1 MKRISFL
8 LPLLA
13 ATTLL
18 STVPAA
24 RADDGDTDP
33 DPVKLSIL
41 SRSIF
46 FRPGDSNAPKR
57 GSAGFN
63 GGDYSDKVFDGNFSN
78 YAYQNTAGAEIVIP
92 TTDPDTGAAFFVTEF
107 KVGHQ
112 GNAKYSLYYTTE
124 EEPPDILSHTTD
136 PRTWTP
142 IPGATSIQETG
153 VKTYGVN
160 VIATA
165 VKYVFD
171 TVSNWAVSLG
181 EVEVWGVDASQ
192 VGCLHPTY
200 TEWRPIPGTATCTAN
215 GIDQRECTVCGKIFQ
230 RESQTVVKFGHDYQ
244 STLLLAGSG
253 LQYGS
258 GTISCSRHDFEI
270 DCTDGP
276 VDLVPFGGVKMPG
289 VVQFTDLSV
298 SSTGN
303 EDWGVGPEDLIDN
316 VWTKSWGSYWY
327 ANTKSVSEYVQFE
340 FGTAIDLTSVEISVP
355 NETQTLRF
363 YSVAD
368 GAEELVGEFTVEKDS
383 TIPDQVWS
391 SKENKMEVNPASF
404 QRFEAEFRGVTLRTL
419 RIRSDDANN
428 ALTVCEVHPHG
439 TVNGAGRTAAV
450 RTRILID

>member
-24 RADDGDTDP
+24 RADDGDELE
-33 DPVKLSIL
+33 PVKLSLL

-46 FRPGDSNAPKR
+46 FRDGKGTR
-57 GSAGFN
+57 GKAGFN
-63 GGDYSDKVFDGNFSN
+63 GGVYSDAVFDGNFEN
-78 YAYQNTAGAEIVIP
+78 YAYQNASGAELVIP
-92 TTDPDTGAAFFVTEF
+92 TTDPDTGEAFFVTEF
-107 KVGHQ
+107 KVGHK
-112 GNAKYSLYYTTE
+112 GNTQYSLYYTTE
-124 EEPPDILSHTTD
+124 EEPAGILSRAAD

-142 IPGATSIQETG
+142 IPGATGKQEAGT
-153 VKTYGVN
+153 KTYGVN
-160 VIATA
+160 VVATA

-171 TVSNWAVSLG
+171 TTISWTPSLA
-181 EVEVWGVDASQ
+181 EVEVWGVDPSQ
-192 VGCLHPTY
+192 LGCLHPTC
-200 TEWRPIPGTATCTAN
+200 TEWMPIPGTATCTAN
-215 GIDQRECTVCGKIFQ
+215 GIDQRECTVCGEVFH
-230 RESQTVVKFGHDYQ
+230 RESETIKAFGHDYQ

-276 VDLVPFGGVKMPG
+276 VDLVPLGGVKMPG
-289 VVQFTDLSV
+289 IVQFTDLSV

-303 EDWGVGPEDLIDN
+303 IDYGVREDMLIDN
-316 VWTKSWGSYWY
+316 GWTMSWGSYWY

-355 NETQTLRF
+355 NQTQALRF

-368 GAEELVGEFTVEKDS
+368 GAEELVMEYPVERSSGAGEY
-383 TIPDQVWS
+383 
-391 SKENKMEVNPASF
+391 
-404 QRFEAEFRGVTLRTL
+404 QRLDIEFRGVTLRTL
-419 RIRSDDANN
+419 RIKSDDANN

>member
-1 MKRISFL
+1 MKRPSFL
-8 LPLLA
+8 LLLLA

-24 RADDGDTDP
+24 RADDGDELE
-33 DPVKLSIL
+33 PVKLSLL
-41 SRSIF
+41 SRSMF
-46 FRPGDSNAPKR
+46 FRDGKGYVGN
-57 GSAGFN
+57 AGFN
-63 GGDYSDKVFDGNFSN
+63 GGAWSTDVFDGNFEN
-78 YAYQNTAGAEIVIP
+78 YAYQNAAGAELVIP
-92 TTDPDTGAAFFVTEF
+92 TTNPDTGEAFFVTEF
-107 KVGHQ
+107 KVGHK
-112 GNAKYSLYYTTE
+112 GNTKYSLYYTTE
-124 EEPPDILSHTTD
+124 PAPDYSGYTLKAGDNGKSHYYEIAAD

-142 IPGATSIQETG
+142 IPGATGKQEAGT
-153 VKTYGVN
+153 KTYGVN

-171 TVSNWAVSLG
+171 TTISWTPSLA
-181 EVEVWGVDASQ
+181 EVEVWGVDPSQ
-192 VGCLHPTY
+192 LGCLHPTY

-215 GIDQRECTVCGKIFQ
+215 GIDQRECTVCGEVFH
-230 RESQTVVKFGHDYQ
+230 RESETLKAIGHDYQ

-258 GTISCSRHDFEI
+258 GTVSCSRHDFEI

-276 VDLVPFGGVKMPG
+276 VDLVPLGGVKMPG
-289 VVQFTDLSV
+289 IVQFTDLSV

-303 EDWGVGPEDLIDN
+303 IDYGVREDMLIDN
-316 VWTKSWGSYWY
+316 GWTMSWGSYWY
-327 ANTKSVSEYVQFE
+327 ANTKSTSEYVQFE

-355 NETQTLRF
+355 NRTQALRF

-368 GAEELVGEFTVEKDS
+368 GAEELVMEYPVERSSGAGEY
-383 TIPDQVWS
+383 
-391 SKENKMEVNPASF
+391 
-404 QRFEAEFRGVTLRTL
+404 QRLHIEFRGVTLRTL
-419 RIRSDDANN
+419 RIKSDDANN